1 MWIVIAVIIV
11 GGIIGG
17 IATISS
23 ENKKTKERGDT
34 MKLALINIPDFSPSM
49 KIFGIKNLF
58 IFATDNEHQKIL
70 YMVGETPQI
79 YNYEDIISVEFIE
92 NNHLV
97 SKKSTGRTIGG
108 AIVGT
113 VVAGGVGAIVGGLS
127 GSSKQQ
133 NLHSSVIVK
142 ILLRNNTDP
151 SIELTCFDAKSM
163 TPDGKPVKDDD
174 ILYRQGLNQARRI
187 TDTLTVIIDAVDK
200 ATAAQK
206 QNMAN
211 NGSVAEEIAKLAVL
225 KEKGILTEEEFM
237 TQKSK
242 LLEGVAPAGAK
253 VPLKLDLP
261 SSNPFD
267 DELREIIVR
276 EGMLKAIMKYKEVK
290 GVDLVTAKEYVES
303 L

>member
-1 MWIVIAVIIV
+1 
-11 GGIIGG
+11 
-17 IATISS
+17 
-23 ENKKTKERGDT
+23 
-34 MKLALINIPDFSPSM
+34 
-49 KIFGIKNLF
+49 
-58 IFATDNEHQKIL
+58 
-70 YMVGETPQI
+70 
-79 YNYEDIISVEFIE
+79 
-92 NNHLV
+92 
-97 SKKSTGRTIGG
+97 
-108 AIVGT
+108 
-113 VVAGGVGAIVGGLS
+113 
-127 GSSKQQ
+127 
-133 NLHSSVIVK
+133 
-142 ILLRNNTDP
+142 
-151 SIELTCFDAKSM
+151 M